1 MFCKWNSP
9 EKKQKLKR
17 IFFQTN
23 NNYLCSSKPTTHFLS
38 KRYTQAA
45 ASLKLKPALDN
56 IEQGTS
62 SLSNSYLSDQT
73 SWSSRDRHRLSLAPS
88 WKKICKWNKPNG
100 KSMPIY
106 NLTFRKKSLGTDF
119 GSNFQ
124 TIFAKASLLA
134 KKLITPWPL
143 NSSMTVNGSAFCFK
157 GR

>member
-9 EKKQKLKR
+9 EKKTKVKED
-17 IFFQTN
+17 FFQTN
-23 NNYLCSSKPTTHFLS
+23 NNYLCGSKPTTHFLS

-45 ASLKLKPALDN
+45 ASLELKPALDN

-106 NLTFRKKSLGTDF
+106 NLTFRKKSPRTDF
-119 GSNFQ
+119 GFNFQ
-124 TIFAKASLLA
+124 TIFAK
-134 KKLITPWPL
+134 
-143 NSSMTVNGSAFCFK
+143 GSFVS
-157 GR
+157 

>member
-9 EKKQKLKR
+9 EKKKQKLKR
-17 IFFQTN
+17 IFFKQIIIIYVVVN
-23 NNYLCSSKPTTHFLS
+23 RLRIFCQKG
-38 KRYTQAA
+38 TQAA
-45 ASLKLKPALDN
+45 ASLELKPALDN

-106 NLTFRKKSLGTDF
+106 NLIFRKKSLGTDY